1 MFYIGKIF
9 QSIWYKDVPLS
20 VFVTLNFWFSVF
32 LYFFN
37 LYWCVCVS
45 LGIMEEWFNPLFS
58 HSLILHHR
66 VERTEE
72 MERNSKIT

>member
-32 LYFFN
+32 LYFF
-37 LYWCVCVS
+37 LTFIGVCV
-45 LGIMEEWFNPLFS
+45 F
-58 HSLILHHR
+58 H
-66 VERTEE
+66 
-72 MERNSKIT
+72 